1 MKEINGKEY
10 ISRTVLLIRAETSSM
25 QRRKTH
31 AVIKRFEVLKG
42 LLVAIRS
49 PAKKDWAIP
58 TYSIGSM
65 NSISKTNFSK
75 ISNRKKNILL
85 LI

>member
-1 MKEINGKEY
+1 VKEINGKEY
-10 ISRTVLLIRAETSSM
+10 ISRTVLLIRAKISSM
-25 QRRKTH
+25 QSRNTH
-31 AVIKRFEVLKG
+31 AVIKRLEVLKG

-65 NSISKTNFSK
+65 NSMSTTNFSK
-75 ISNRKKNILL
+75 ISKRKKNILL